1 MPCATQTHQLLIQV
15 DGTRTHAARRVN
27 ARLVVIPQSQH
38 RNAHRLAP
46 ILPLLLVDTRGTRG
60 TLGLMIASGCVRRRQ
75 INGEHVR
82 LPGGERR
89 QPHVQV
95 VRGRVDTVEQVG
107 DDARVVAVAL
117 EEIGRC
123 EGLWVGYGMRGR
135 K

>member
-1 MPCATQTHQLLIQV
+1 MRKCCAETHQLLIQV
-15 DGTRTHAARRVN
+15 DGARTHAARRVN

-38 RNAHRLAP
+38 RNARRLL
-46 ILPLLLVDTRGTRG
+46 ILLLLLLASARI
-60 TLGLMIASGCVRRRQ
+60 TLGLMIARGCVCARRRQ

-95 VRGRVDTVEQVG
+95 VRGRVDAVEQIR

-117 EEIGRC
+117 EKED
-123 EGLWVGYGMRGR
+123 VGDFR
-135 K
+135 